1 LKKKDLI
8 LLKAFLNRDNPDKSR
23 HFALL
28 RGLGEIALE
37 FDHLARRRNQNE
49 LTLPLGLLVWKW
61 LLYYFPIVDQ
71 DLPQITAGGDAG
83 DKNSPLRFQ
92 AGLKKITTYYAGC
105 GGYAAFYDDLNRG
118 GIGAGI
124 SRELIIVLRQIR
136 DAIEETLNQT
146 STGPAVT
153 KYPMLSYNRDT
164 RHIMQ
169 VTSPARIN
177 PEFLVQNFG
186 TFNIRRNLYEA
197 LRSFADLLTGT
208 VLQRWAM
215 FTAEAGAADQVAVN
229 HALSVITTPVLK
241 QHDTSQ
247 AREIYEKIAGHGVDL
262 RCVWSG
268 RTLDQASLEIDHI
281 IPFSLIPN
289 NDLWNL
295 IPCHKTINTRKG
307 DRIPCPVLLAARA
320 GVLLDY
326 WAVARDFHRS
336 LFDLQFKTALVGFDV
351 KNYEIKWADTG
362 LIALKNRCRLY
373 IEQQG
378 LNGWNVK

>member
-1 LKKKDLI
+1 M
-8 LLKAFLNRDNPDKSR
+8 NRDNPDKSR
-23 HFALL
+23 LFALL
-28 RGLGEIALE
+28 RGLAEIAQE

-71 DLPQITAGGDAG
+71 DLPQITAGRDDGDI
-83 DKNSPLRFQ
+83 KSPLRFQ
-92 AGLKKITTYYAGC
+92 AGLKKITVYYAGR
-105 GGYAAFYDDLNRG
+105 GGYEAFYGDLNRG
-118 GIGAGI
+118 RIGAGI
-124 SRELIIVLRQIR
+124 SRQLIIVLRQIR
-136 DAIEETLNQT
+136 DTIEETLNQAG
-146 STGPAVT
+146 TGHVVKKSPI
-153 KYPMLSYNRDT
+153 LSYNRDT
-164 RHIMQ
+164 HHIME

-177 PEFLVQNFG
+177 PEFLVKNFG

-197 LRSFADLLTGT
+197 LKNFADLLTGT
-208 VLQRWAM
+208 GSIIQRWAM
-215 FTAEAGAADQVAVN
+215 FTAETGAPDQVAVN
-229 HALSVITTPVLK
+229 HAMSVIATPALK
-241 QHDTSQ
+241 QYETSQ

-268 RTLDQASLEIDHI
+268 RTLDQASLAIDHL

-295 IPCHKTINTRKG
+295 IPCHKTINIRKG
-307 DRIPCPVLLAARA
+307 DRIPSPVLLAARA

-351 KNYEIKWADTG
+351 KNYEVKWADAG
-362 LIALKNRCRLY
+362 LSALKNRCRRY

-378 LNGWNVK
+378 LTGWNIK